1 MKVELLPDIIA
12 LERCQL
18 DEIKTI
24 AYTHISQAEFL
35 SVELLFT
42 NNNNGGTSSRTWC
55 PVGVDFRCSKRNR

>member
-42 NNNNGGTSSRTWC
+42 NNNNGGTDVFQDVVSCWSRFS
-55 PVGVDFRCSKRNR
+55 V